1 MKLYDV
7 LVKCDKDTKIN
18 LLDEKEN
25 CIHLC
30 TVEKIL
36 FSAFINRKLIDKNIM
51 NVKPEMVE
59 NELTLTII
67 IY

>member
-1 MKLYDV
+1 LKLYDI

-18 LLDEKEN
+18 LLDENEN
-25 CIHLC
+25 CIHQC

-36 FSAFINRKLIDKNIM
+36 FSAFVSRKLLDKNII